1 MKKLA
6 VSLLLLAPVLALR
19 CSHAPVVPLGDP
31 AAVWRTVQSGYD
43 RPAGPFVAG
52 GTAGI
57 ESRDA
62 SNSFDFTL
70 RWESAS
76 RFRIDLT
83 GPFGIALASAALV
96 DTMAWVSVP
105 LRGTYLA
112 GPLAL
117 VDSAAAA
124 SLNLSLDRIMRAV
137 SGLPP
142 RQDGEF
148 QRAERGPGT
157 IDFLFRSGDTVRTF
171 TVDARSADIA
181 GYRVLIGESAWAE
194 LRYGDFRAVGGARR
208 PHRVKLSSP
217 AAGMALDLAFDRID
231 PAQSFP
237 ADVWRQALPDG
248 VFPQRFR

>member
-1 MKKLA
+1 MKQPA
-6 VSLLLLAPVLALR
+6 VFLLLLVAALALR
-19 CSHAPVVPLGDP
+19 CSHAPVVPPGDP
-31 AAVWRTVQSGYD
+31 AALWRTVQAGYD
-43 RPAGPFVAG
+43 RPDVPFVAE

-57 ESRDA
+57 ESRNA
-62 SNSFDFTL
+62 SHSVDFAL

-96 DTMAWVSVP
+96 DTLAWVSVP

-117 VDSAAAA
+117 ADSAAAA
-124 SLNLSLDRIMRAV
+124 SLNLSLDRIVRAV

-148 QRAERGPGT
+148 LRAERGLKAF
-157 IDFLFRSGDTVRTF
+157 DFQFRNGDTIRTF
-171 TVDARSADIA
+171 TVDGRCADIT
-181 GYRVLIGESAWAE
+181 GYRVRISDSIWAE
-194 LRYGDFRAVGGARR
+194 LHYGDFRVVDGARR

-217 AAGMALDLAFDRID
+217 TAGMALDLAFDRIE
-231 PAQSFP
+231 PAKPFP
-237 ADVWRQALPDG
+237 AGVWRQSVPDG
-248 VFPQRFR
+248 LSPQRFK